1 MRIVATSGAPTPRIP
16 PSDPPKFREVV
27 DDDEVRC
34 CCCCCCD
41 DGLQVFG
48 NVLCWNGELLLLL
61 LLMNFVLHEPKEDG
75 VVNAPTVVIMAPR
88 MATIAAMASMG
99 AVRILLAV
107 IVSPLL
113 SLSRC
118 CMGLLELLGH
128 DQTGQTVRHPS
139 PITS

>member
-27 DDDEVRC
+27 DDDEVRCCC

-99 AVRILLAV
+99 AVGILLAV
-107 IVSPLL
+107 IIPPLFIT
-113 SLSRC
+113 
-118 CMGLLELLGH
+118 LLPGP
-128 DQTGQTVRHPS
+128 TGATGP
-139 PITS
+139 